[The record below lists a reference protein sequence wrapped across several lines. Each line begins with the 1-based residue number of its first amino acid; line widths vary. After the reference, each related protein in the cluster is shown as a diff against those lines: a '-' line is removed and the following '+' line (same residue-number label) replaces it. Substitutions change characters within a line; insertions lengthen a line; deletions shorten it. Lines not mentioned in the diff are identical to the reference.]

1 MYYLLFLLI
10 NCLVLNELEN
20 YRGGGKYFKIASLTF
35 FVLSWTLMIGS
46 QLNVG
51 SDYYSYLG
59 TFRDGTNMRYLLYGK
74 SYLFVYFV
82 KFMWLL
88 GIKGQGIYFV
98 IAFIECLIFLKIMT
112 GVFEYKKLYIALFIF
127 ICFST
132 VFNNQ
137 MNGIRQYIA
146 IYMVT
151 LSTVY
156 FLKKKYIYW
165 GLLFFSSIFFHKSS
179 LFLLPLFGILLFFKD
194 KVMNY
199 KLQIALIVLG
209 VILANINFMELL
221 KQILPTIGYRHYLY
235 NGKLYEIS
243 FKSKI
248 VELFFAPF
256 FIYVVYKFG
265 TLKKLKLSDLERNL
279 FNIGVIGFIIK
290 LATLSLNVLNRF
302 NSYFEIFMIFPFV
315 FFFMKAKGK
324 KNKHIKILLWLA
336 ILGIY
341 TLKVTLFA
349 VREYSYNSIFF

>member
-10 NCLVLNELEN
+10 NCLVFNELEN
-20 YRGGGKYFKIASLTF
+20 YKGGGKYFKIGCIAF

-59 TFRDGTNMRYLLYGK
+59 TFRDGTNMRYLLYSK

-98 IAFIECLIFLKIMT
+98 IALIEALIFLKIMT
-112 GVFEYKKLYIALFIF
+112 EVFGYKKFYTVLFVF

-146 IYMVT
+146 VYMVT
-151 LSTVY
+151 LSTIY

-165 GLLFFSSIFFHKSS
+165 GLLFFSSIFFHKSAM
-179 LFLLPLFGILLFFKD
+179 FLLPLFAVLFFLKD

-199 KLQIALIVLG
+199 KLQIAIIVLG
-209 VILANINFMELL
+209 VILANVDFMGLL
-221 KQILPTIGYRHYLY
+221 KQILVPLGYRHYLY
-235 NGKLYEIS
+235 NGRLYEIA
-243 FKSKI
+243 FQSKI

-315 FFFMKAKGK
+315 FFLMKAKGK
-324 KNKHIKILLWLA
+324 KNNEVKTLLWLA
-336 ILGIY
+336 MLGIY
-341 TLKVTLFA
+341 ILKVTYFA

>member
-1 MYYLLFLLI
+1 MYYLLFLFI
-10 NCLVLNELEN
+10 NYLVFNELEN
-20 YRGGGKYFKIASLTF
+20 YKGGGKYFKIGCLAF

-46 QLNVG
+46 QLGVG

-59 TFRDGTNMRYLLYGK
+59 TFRDGTNMYHFLRNK
-74 SYLFVYFV
+74 EYLFVYFV

-88 GIKGQGIYFV
+88 GIKGQGIFFV
-98 IAFIECLIFLKIMT
+98 VALIQGLLFLKIMT
-112 GVFEYKKLYIALFIF
+112 EVFGSKKLYTALFVF

-137 MNGIRQYIA
+137 MNVLRQYIA

-151 LSTVY
+151 LSTIY

-165 GLLFFSSIFFHKSS
+165 GLLFFSSIFFHKSAF
-179 LFLLPLFGILLFFKD
+179 FLLPLFGVLLFFKD
-194 KVMNY
+194 KIMNY

-209 VILANINFMELL
+209 VILANVDFMEWM
-221 KQILPTIGYRHYLY
+221 KQILIPLGYKHFLY
-235 NGKLYEIS
+235 DGILHEIS

-248 VELFFAPF
+248 VEFFFVPF
-256 FIYVVYKFG
+256 FIYIVYKFG

-302 NSYFEIFMIFPFV
+302 NAYFEIFMIFPFV
-315 FFFMKAKGK
+315 FFLTKAKGK
-324 KNKHIKILLWLA
+324 KNNEVKTLLWLA

-341 TLKVTLFA
+341 ALKVTLFA